1 MVTLQVTIQV
11 RCSTFHRAS
20 RLCASGCTLSL
31 HHSHESTCALCV
43 ERVAN
48 NNREGRAGKSGRCR
62 RCPSRKP
69 LGSAPG
75 DGQAATAEVQTRLRD
90 LQSTSP
96 TLPQCAPQERAL
108 RAPFSWLPFSSI
120 DARARAV
127 DPTRKPWLKPLT
139 LSALPPVG
147 PALSSEQAAP
157 PFSTI
162 DARVRGVGPT
172 QEP

>member
-1 MVTLQVTIQV
+1 MRTIDDTSRLQAVPRMVTLQVTIQV

-108 RAPFSWLPFSSI
+108 RADCRQRHCWLWRWSRRHGRWS
-120 DARARAV
+120 RQ
-127 DPTRKPWLKPLT
+127 
-139 LSALPPVG
+139 G
-147 PALSSEQAAP
+147 
-157 PFSTI
+157 
-162 DARVRGVGPT
+162 VRGHGGRALWRR
-172 QEP
+172 QQGRRYSW

>member
-108 RAPFSWLPFSSI
+108 RARAGLESSPLSPHSDKGSVSPYQTLPHTKGQEHSRHV
-120 DARARAV
+120 RAR
-127 DPTRKPWLKPLT
+127 LHLQ
-139 LSALPPVG
+139 LPN
-147 PALSSEQAAP
+147 
-157 PFSTI
+157 
-162 DARVRGVGPT
+162 
-172 QEP
+172 